1 MCIYVYMYTT
11 DIASNGFISALGSC
25 VSYQL
30 CANGAQ
36 HEIYAPH
43 HRLQYYDIK
52 LIELNQ
58 LYVF

>member
-1 MCIYVYMYTT
+1 MYTT
-11 DIASNGFISALGSC
+11 DIASNGCISSLGSC